1 MHFYLLSIFFS
12 VALVSAQKRHIYLG
26 TRSLFVPAT
35 AGGTVEYLSA
45 DGSLNL
51 ISHWAVLVGE
61 SGQKSPH
68 WKPDSTKPLGT
79 LFELNNDEQWNTR
92 GNITPHFRPRQMDGW
107 SFKHLGTTSLTDE
120 QLQSHFLFR

>member
-1 MHFYLLSIFFS
+1 MYYFYLLSIFLS

-45 DGSLNL
+45 DGPINL
-51 ISHWAVLVGE
+51 ISHGAVLVGE
-61 SGQKSPH
+61 NGRKSPH

-92 GNITPHFRPRQMDGW
+92 AIKTRHFRPRQMDRW
-107 SFKHLGTTSLTDE
+107 SFKHLGTT
-120 QLQSHFLFR
+120 